1 MSTMYSHMDMD
12 MHSKTSRRHM
22 VVDPDESDEEVYDA
36 WYDQADEEP
45 ELDYESDFDKE
56 EPEREVPTIPSSWED
71 ADVGMVKLGRKTP
84 SPTPVQLT
92 SKSSPWKTLGAQ
104 RVSLRAVQD
113 KIDAERK
120 VKEQMD
126 REQELKR
133 QRDEELALER
143 QWKEE
148 QQELKAAAE
157 RKARMEREEAEAKA
171 KAKEAAVRAKTKK
184 LEVEAELKRRQD
196 EEAAVKEARAER
208 RKARSFE
215 REHELRMNRNQIT
228 AKPTVVQTTETDS
241 EVDQEDHA
249 EMLALLQE
257 KAQPVSSKSERVEE
271 EKKEEEVK
279 KVKKE
284 KEVWT
289 VVKGGKTTKEPVV
302 LKMGQAPYR
311 KPEVGVVGPVG
322 VVNENRLAKT
332 RMCISVE
339 KGIKCPHGD
348 NCRFAHSLSELK
360 LAPCMYGCDCRFVQ
374 SKGDGM
380 FGNIRG
386 QKVCKF
392 IHTDETRESY
402 YERTG
407 LKPIAAMSSAM
418 SSAKG
423 TVNTALKKKLP
434 PPPPRGWSEPP
445 KIPRSELV
453 CSPCDETLST
463 ISFASS
469 STFSSTAGSR
479 RVCKYVAEGK
489 VCPHQKCRFS
499 HEVPKPP
506 QVAKSEVCKPMASKP
521 EPKPT
526 GAEPKPT
533 GAGESILPL
542 DMPAPSP
549 SVQTIYVPESQYMLA
564 LEMAM
569 KSGKSIRIEVAK

>member
-1 MSTMYSHMDMD
+1 
-12 MHSKTSRRHM
+12 M

-36 WYDQADEEP
+36 WYDQADEEADP
-45 ELDYESDFDKE
+45 DYESDFDKE

-84 SPTPVQLT
+84 SRRGQSLSPTPVQLA

-120 VKEQMD
+120 VKEQME

-133 QRDEELALER
+133 QRDKELALER

-148 QQELKAAAE
+148 QQELKAEAE

-208 RKARSFE
+208 RKARSYE

-311 KPEVGVVGPVG
+311 KPGVGMVGPVG
-322 VVNENRLAKT
+322 VVGVSNEDRLAKT

-339 KGIKCPHGD
+339 KGVKCPHGD

-374 SKGDGM
+374 SKGDGV
-380 FGNIRG
+380 FGNKPPGAEPMRG

-392 IHTDETRESY
+392 IHTDETKESY

-407 LKPIAAMSSAM
+407 LKPISAM

-423 TVNTALKKKLP
+423 VVNTALKKKLP

-445 KIPRSELV
+445 KIPRSEFV

-499 HEVPKPP
+499 HEV
-506 QVAKSEVCKPMASKP
+506 AKSEVCKPVASKP
-521 EPKPT
+521 EPKPR
-526 GAEPKPT
+526 GAEPKPR
-533 GAGESILPL
+533 GVGESVLPL
-542 DMPAPSP
+542 DMPAPAP